1 MERYHFT
8 MMKRKRGEQAKVS
21 ECHRMSMQGQQQV
34 LNMLNLFGTKMGNS
48 TIAKER
54 HTSDTVTF
62 VGHMEK
68 YAILNGCAVDVRCH
82 YAKRR
87 GVEKSGHAF
96 MRTCKL
102 WLEMM
107 HADQCATGSRYLTP
121 A

>member
-1 MERYHFT
+1 
-8 MMKRKRGEQAKVS
+8 
-21 ECHRMSMQGQQQV
+21 
-34 LNMLNLFGTKMGNS
+34 MLNLFGTKMGNS

-54 HTSDTVTF
+54 RTSNTVTF

-68 YAILNGCAVDVRCH
+68 HAILNGCAVDVRYH

-87 GVEKSGHAF
+87 SVEKSGRAF
-96 MRTCKL
+96 MSTCIL

-107 HADQCATGSRYLTP
+107 HVDQCTTGSRYPTP